1 MDRSVRS
8 RFPGSM
14 FTIFAVAFAALAGL
28 LIFAV
33 LQSDRSEPE
42 LIETRTVVV
51 AAVEIPPRTVITSP
65 MLRLQ
70 EMPLELAI
78 ERGYSDARLL
88 VGLIARFPIA
98 VNEQISEQ
106 KVGATAP
113 GELATRDGLSFVVPR
128 GMRAVGISI
137 SESSAVGGL
146 ILAGDRVDVI
156 ALWDEDLAGEEKAVT
171 LLQDVE
177 VLSVA
182 QIAQEPVPP
191 PAAGQTPSEDEADD
205 EDEDASSERLG
216 LRPIDAAPQPK
227 ARTVTLAVSP
237 EDAQILALIEQHTSL
252 WLTLRAFED
261 SDLVSLDET
270 TLVQL
275 GALPPALRP

>member
-8 RFPGSM
+8 RVSGSW
-14 FTIFAVAFAALAGL
+14 FTVFAIAFAALAGL

-33 LQSDRSEPE
+33 LQSDRSETE
-42 LIETRTVVV
+42 LVETRTVVV

-70 EMPLELAI
+70 EVPVEFAI
-78 ERGYSDARLL
+78 ERGYSDARPLI
-88 VGLIARFPIA
+88 GLIARYPIA
-98 VNEQISEQ
+98 TNEQISEL
-106 KVGATAP
+106 KVGATEP
-113 GELATRDGLSFVVPR
+113 GELTTQDGLSFVVPT

-156 ALWDEDLAGEEKAVT
+156 ALWDEDLAGEEKALT

-191 PAAGQTPSEDEADD
+191 PLAGQAPS
-205 EDEDASSERLG
+205 EDEDASSDDERLG
-216 LRPIDAAPQPK
+216 LRPIDAEPQPL
-227 ARTVTLAVSP
+227 ARTVTLAVTP
-237 EDAQILALIEQHTSL
+237 EDAQVLALIEQHAEL

-261 SDLVSLDET
+261 SDQVSLDET

-275 GALPPALRP
+275 GALPPALRPRR

>member
-8 RFPGSM
+8 RFPGSL

-42 LIETRTVVV
+42 LVETRTVVV
-51 AAVEIPPRTVITSP
+51 AAVEIPPRTAITSS

-70 EMPLELAI
+70 EVPLELAI

-113 GELATRDGLSFVVPR
+113 GELATRDGLSFVVPH

-191 PAAGQTPSEDEADD
+191 PAAGQTPSEDEDD
-205 EDEDASSERLG
+205 DEDASSERLG
-216 LRPIDAAPQPK
+216 LRPIDAEPQPK

-261 SDLVSLDET
+261 GDLVSLEET

>member
-8 RFPGSM
+8 RVSGSWFM
-14 FTIFAVAFAALAGL
+14 VFAIAFAALAGL

-33 LQSDRSEPE
+33 LQSDRSETE
-42 LIETRTVVV
+42 LVETRTVVV
-51 AAVEIPPRTVITSP
+51 AAVEIPPRTAITSS

-70 EMPLELAI
+70 EVPVELAI
-78 ERGYSDARLL
+78 ERGYSDARPL
-88 VGLIARFPIA
+88 VGLIARYPIA
-98 VNEQISEQ
+98 PNEQISEL
-106 KVGATAP
+106 KVGATEP
-113 GELATRDGLSFVVPR
+113 GELTTQDGLSFVVPT

-171 LLQDVE
+171 LLQNVE

-191 PAAGQTPSEDEADD
+191 PVGHQYSI
-205 EDEDASSERLG
+205 R
-216 LRPIDAAPQPK
+216 
-227 ARTVTLAVSP
+227 
-237 EDAQILALIEQHTSL
+237 
-252 WLTLRAFED
+252 
-261 SDLVSLDET
+261 
-270 TLVQL
+270 
-275 GALPPALRP
+275 

>member
-8 RFPGSM
+8 RVSGSW
-14 FTIFAVAFAALAGL
+14 FTVFAIAFAALAGL

-33 LQSDRSEPE
+33 LQSDRSETE
-42 LIETRTVVV
+42 LVETRTVVV
-51 AAVEIPPRTVITSP
+51 AAVEIPPRTVITSS

-70 EMPLELAI
+70 DVPLELAI
-78 ERGYSDARLL
+78 ERGYGDARPL
-88 VGLIARFPIA
+88 VGLIARYPIA
-98 VNEQISEQ
+98 PNEQISEL
-106 KVGATAP
+106 KVGATEP
-113 GELATRDGLSFVVPR
+113 GELTTQDGLSFVVPT

-137 SESSAVGGL
+137 SEPSAVGGL

-156 ALWDEDLAGEEKAVT
+156 ALWDEKLAGEEKAVT
-171 LLQDVE
+171 ILQDVE

-191 PAAGQTPSEDEADD
+191 PLAGQAPS
-205 EDEDASSERLG
+205 EDEDASSDDERLG
-216 LRPIDAAPQPK
+216 LRPIDAEPQPK
-227 ARTVTLAVSP
+227 ARTVTLAVTP
-237 EDAQILALIEQHTSL
+237 EDAQVLALIEQHAEL

-261 SDLVSLDET
+261 SDEVSLDET

-275 GALPPALRP
+275 GALPPELRPRR